1 MNYAFKPDIVLIQY
15 MLGDARSLEERRTC
29 VNDGIKDGFVVG
41 LAVCCV
47 CILIQDVIDIASG
60 ACIDVVG

>member
-1 MNYAFKPDIVLIQY
+1 
-15 MLGDARSLEERRTC
+15 MLGDARSLGERRTC

-47 CILIQDVIDIASG
+47 RILIQDVIDIASG
-60 ACIDVVG
+60 AGIEVVG